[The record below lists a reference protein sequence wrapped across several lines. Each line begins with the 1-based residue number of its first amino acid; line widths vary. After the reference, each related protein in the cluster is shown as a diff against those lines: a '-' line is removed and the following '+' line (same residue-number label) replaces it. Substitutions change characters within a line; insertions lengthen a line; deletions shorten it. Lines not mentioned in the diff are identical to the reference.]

1 MFYLNNNF
9 IMIAH
14 QMKLAQEPFE
24 KIANGQKIIESR
36 LFDEKRQLINIGDEI
51 EFSQNDDA
59 IKTVKTK
66 VTALHRYSSFEELFS
81 DFQPEYFG
89 GVSKELLLE
98 EISQFYPEEEQ
109 EKYGVVG
116 IKIVLEK

>member
-1 MFYLNNNF
+1 
-9 IMIAH
+9 MIAH